1 MGPAVRKTEAVPK
14 NRPVPMTPMEGGF
27 KLPSHCCEHKGV
39 YLRCYTRSSTNNVC
53 MRETHC
59 SYLIIVMCLSFIWRL
74 RPFFSSTETV
84 MTSASTFEDPFFT
97 DSGSL
102 FSTAMDVALAGD
114 RDGEIANEVVVE
126 VLTVS
131 PYIRP
136 CPVYFRRS
144 PYATVSRT
152 LLKPSSRDRCRY
164 SGK

>member
-1 MGPAVRKTEAVPK
+1 MPMGPAVRKTEAVPK

-39 YLRCYTRSSTNNVC
+39 YLRCYTRSSTNNVW

-74 RPFFSSTETV
+74 SPFFSSAETV

-114 RDGEIANEVVVE
+114 RDSVQRRDSKRSRRRGSHRITIYKALTR
-126 VLTVS
+126 VLQEES
-131 PYIRP
+131 ICYCESYIIEAI
-136 CPVYFRRS
+136 V
-144 PYATVSRT
+144 A
-152 LLKPSSRDRCRY
+152 
-164 SGK
+164 